1 MILERATLVPGHW
14 VGHGIKVPSCR
25 VLFVSRRHTITAA
38 GRSPQFFYFDNL
50 IAIYCFLLLTYLP
63 MSSEYNRRRGFAA
76 KRATLQ
82 SKQEVARCR
91 LLLTKSLGAEA
102 AQSWSRG
109 GPSSTSP
116 HDYEISTWVPVD
128 GDQETR
134 SCLVE
139 NETTCQDRS
148 SSPRADDLALECVT
162 TGGSLDLAAVQ
173 AEWKGDFS
181 FPDDDMDALLTV
193 GPLDLDPLGTPG
205 EMLPPCTLPVW
216 RRSGLVQAVPR
227 PSAEVPTVP
236 VSNAV
241 PPVPASAMVSSLKD
255 IRRQAAER
263 DLKDTIQ
270 RLRHAEKELVALE
283 KLRLATRREEVNRRK
298 FLHRTYR
305 LKAVRDWL
313 TQQESGGPLDAAL
326 SQDVIHTGGAEN
338 MSSLIDQEI

>member
-1 MILERATLVPGHW
+1 MILERAKLVPGHW

-38 GRSPQFFYFDNL
+38 GRSLQFFYFDNL

-82 SKQEVARCR
+82 NKQEVARCR

-134 SCLVE
+134 SCLVK
-139 NETTCQDRS
+139 NETTGQGRS
-148 SSPRADDLALECVT
+148 SSPRADDLALEYVT

-193 GPLDLDPLGTPG
+193 GPLGAPG
-205 EMLPPCTLPVW
+205 EMLPPCTLPLW

-227 PSAEVPTVP
+227 PSEEVQTVP
-236 VSNAV
+236 VLAV
-241 PPVPASAMVSSLKD
+241 VSSLKNLK
-255 IRRQAAER
+255 RQAAER
-263 DLKDTIQ
+263 DFKDTIQ
-270 RLRHAEKELVALE
+270 RLRRAEKERLTPYA
-283 KLRLATRREEVNRRK
+283 LRLAMRREEVNRRK

-305 LKAVRDWL
+305 FKAVRDYGA
-313 TQQESGGPLDAAL
+313 QQESGGTPDAAL
-326 SQDVIHTGGAEN
+326 SQIVIHTGGAEH